1 MDKLPLVRDHMD
13 KIVHTLDPDTE
24 ILDAVRFLLEHRITG
39 APVVDQENRLLGML
53 GEKDC
58 MKLISEGA
66 DGDMPDG
73 TVRNY
78 MRTEV
83 RTISPDM
90 DIYYIAGLFLQ
101 ETLRRFPVV
110 EDGKLVGAITRF
122 DLLRVMEPTLSRERD
137 TTD

>member
-1 MDKLPLVRDHMD
+1 MVKLPLVRDHMD

-24 ILDAVRFLLEHRITG
+24 ILDAVRFLLEHHVTG
-39 APVVDQENRLLGML
+39 APVVDEENQLLGML

-58 MKLISEGA
+58 MQLISEGVN
-66 DGDMPDG
+66 GDIPDG

-78 MRTEV
+78 MRTNI
-83 RTISPDM
+83 RTVAPDM

-101 ETLRRFPVV
+101 DTLRRFPVV

-122 DLLRVMEPTLSRERD
+122 DLLRAMEPILNREKA
-137 TTD
+137 

>member
-24 ILDAVRFLLEHRITG
+24 ILDAVRFLLDHHVTG
-39 APVVDQENRLLGML
+39 APVVDHENRLIGIL

-58 MKLISEGA
+58 MKLISAGA
-66 DGDMPDG
+66 GGDVPAG

-78 MRTEV
+78 MRTNV
-83 RTISPDM
+83 RTIAPDM

-101 ETLRRFPVV
+101 DTLRRFPVV

-122 DLLRVMEPTLSRERD
+122 DLLRAMEPILTREKE
-137 TTD
+137 